1 MKKNLY
7 ISEVE
12 KVVKQILPKFID
24 RFKSQH
30 NFELPK
36 FVIDISGYPNNMW
49 NRRGEYEPISFNTIV
64 AKVKVDVKDGRLGRL
79 KKLLKIVIEQSLSS
93 LGYNYGEVYIEFDK
107 ESIQEQTNS
116 VDRFKSIITKLINDK
131 PTHQGSYTMPYTDN
145 DDMVDWHVEYVVK
158 NVELWKPNERE
169 LSLCEQDTLYTGTVY
184 INVNRILVGFEETDE
199 WERGHGEDD
208 LPSWCWDDVQE
219 NVMNTIEQMLPQI
232 CIDVDLSFK
241 VNYE

>member
-1 MKKNLY
+1 MKKNFY

-24 RFKSQH
+24 RFKAQH

-49 NRRGEYEPISFNTIV
+49 NNMNEPISFNTVV

-93 LGYNYGEVYIEFDK
+93 LGYNYGEVYIEFNK
-107 ESIQEQTNS
+107 QSIQEQTNS

-131 PTHQGSYTMPYTDN
+131 PTHQGSYTMPYTDI

-184 INVNRILVGFEETDE
+184 INVNRILIGFEETDE

-232 CIDVDLSFK
+232 CIDVDLSFN